1 MGNLVLK
8 WLASTT
14 IMAASSAPIAA
25 QTVDMFDIQ
34 RFSEDD
40 AILTRL
46 MPTAPSLP
54 SEFDTDTY
62 FLDASGSA
70 VRNEPEP
77 KQAKIRNIS
86 FDPAVGFPAPATVG
100 IPIGKENKYRI
111 ISLPP
116 ECASSLYS
124 PNEIVELVETAA
136 ARHGVDPGFAKAI
149 AWTESRYDQVR
160 NSPKGARGPMQ
171 LMPGTAARFGVSDA
185 CEPIAN
191 IDGGI
196 RYLKLLLDEFRN
208 PLLAAAAYNAGEQ
221 SVYDSA
227 GVPPYPE
234 TVRYVAAV
242 LNHQLGIDAP
252 RKRSGRGPDRQ
263 PPDST
268 NSATN
273 VIGARP
279 VTFVGGVVKF

>member
-8 WLASTT
+8 WLASNI

-25 QTVDMFDIQ
+25 QTVDMFDIG
-34 RFSEDD
+34 RFSADD
-40 AILTRL
+40 FIVTPLK
-46 MPTAPSLP
+46 PTAPALP
-54 SEFDTDTY
+54 AEFDTDAY
-62 FLDASGSA
+62 VLDASGSA

-77 KQAKIRNIS
+77 KKTKIRNIS
-86 FDPAVGFPAPATVG
+86 LVPAVDSPALGTVG
-100 IPIGKENKYRI
+100 ISIAKDNKYSNN
-111 ISLPP
+111 SLPP
-116 ECASSLYS
+116 ECASSPFS

-136 ARHGVDPGFAKAI
+136 ARHGVDPAFAKAI

-191 IDGGI
+191 IDGGM
-196 RYLKLLLDEFRN
+196 RYLKLLLDEFRH

-221 SVYDSA
+221 SVYDNG

-234 TVRYVAAV
+234 TVRYVSAV
-242 LNHQLGIDAP
+242 LNHQLGIDIP
-252 RKRSGRGPDRQ
+252 RKRSGREPDRQ
-263 PPDST
+263 PSAST
-268 NSATN
+268 TSSTT